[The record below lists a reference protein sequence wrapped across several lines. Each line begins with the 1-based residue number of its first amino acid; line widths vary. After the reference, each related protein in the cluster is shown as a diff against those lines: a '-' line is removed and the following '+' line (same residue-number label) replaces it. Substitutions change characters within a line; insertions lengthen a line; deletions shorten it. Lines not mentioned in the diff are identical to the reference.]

1 MIMTE
6 SKRLDLYTSIVSNE
20 RQLKIQQMPFYAF
33 VFGRLKQQIICDSLT
48 LKIIKSRKET
58 YIDKI
63 EVCKTGGYRL

>member
-1 MIMTE
+1 MKISVVNKNFKGTVIGF
-6 SKRLDLYTSIVSNE
+6 SKIAIFDE
-20 RQLKIQQMPFYAF
+20 P
-33 VFGRLKQQIICDSLT
+33 IICDSLT